1 MESGLELAVFLL
13 VIIVLVGPVLAIA
26 AFVRVSR
33 LAPLLDQIPKLTAR
47 IFALE
52 RKLSELEHGPRPLA
66 APADVKLADAAAPKQ
81 PEVIWQ
87 RPDSAPAVLSHG
99 SEPAH
104 AAIPGAPH
112 AGSVTAAP
120 PSPTAPA
127 PQLFAA
133 SVHSGSA
140 PRLDSDV
147 ETMIAGHWFYYVGI
161 LALAL
166 AATFFLKYA
175 FENNWIGPTGRV
187 AIGIVVGSALF
198 PFSQWILTRG
208 YKYFSEGLAG
218 LGAAILYLSIW
229 AGWHYYQLF
238 GQTPAFVFMIVVT
251 AIVTAVA
258 IARDSQRI
266 AVLGLIGGVL
276 TPSLVSTGMNA
287 EVVLFTYIAVLAV
300 AMLVIAW
307 RRDWE
312 VLPPLMLAATLFY
325 FWGWYGEFYAADEL
339 AVTLAFGTLFFV
351 IFAAVPAIESL
362 RDGALTSTI
371 DVILVAANAVQY
383 LVALRQMLWP
393 EYRWGLTFAVL
404 AVSAA
409 HLMAERALPA
419 RIGRDNSQRQTTR
432 LLYAGIA
439 LVFATVAIPIR
450 LDGYWI
456 TLAWAA
462 EGLVLVW
469 CGLRVN
475 LLALRMPGLL
485 MFSIVAVR
493 LIFLTIDV
501 GPSPA
506 FLLNARFLTMTCC
519 AAAAALAF
527 FFARRAAAE
536 IQPPESNF
544 FFALAIAANV
554 CFLYAVS
561 IEVWNLLGRTPS
573 LDLDRRLSQEL
584 GLSMLWVVYSLA
596 LIVPGFALKS
606 VALRWQGLILM
617 GVTIVKVF
625 LFDLSFLSSFYRIV
639 SFFALGLV
647 LLGVS
652 FFYQKMSAAAGKKT

>member
-1 MESGLELAVFLL
+1 MFLL

-175 FENNWIGPTGRV
+175 FENDWIGPTGRV

-238 GQTPAFVFMIVVT
+238 GQTPRVRDHDCSNRDCQPLWRSREFAAYCRAGADRRRADT
-251 AIVTAVA
+251 HAGKHRHERRSGAVHLSS
-258 IARDSQRI
+258 RC
-266 AVLGLIGGVL
+266 
-276 TPSLVSTGMNA
+276 
-287 EVVLFTYIAVLAV
+287 
-300 AMLVIAW
+300 W
-307 RRDWE
+307 RRRCW
-312 VLPPLMLAATLFY
+312 
-325 FWGWYGEFYAADEL
+325 
-339 AVTLAFGTLFFV
+339 
-351 IFAAVPAIESL
+351 
-362 RDGALTSTI
+362 
-371 DVILVAANAVQY
+371 
-383 LVALRQMLWP
+383 
-393 EYRWGLTFAVL
+393 
-404 AVSAA
+404 
-409 HLMAERALPA
+409 
-419 RIGRDNSQRQTTR
+419 
-432 LLYAGIA
+432 
-439 LVFATVAIPIR
+439 
-450 LDGYWI
+450 
-456 TLAWAA
+456 
-462 EGLVLVW
+462 
-469 CGLRVN
+469 
-475 LLALRMPGLL
+475 
-485 MFSIVAVR
+485 
-493 LIFLTIDV
+493 
-501 GPSPA
+501 
-506 FLLNARFLTMTCC
+506 
-519 AAAAALAF
+519 
-527 FFARRAAAE
+527 
-536 IQPPESNF
+536 
-544 FFALAIAANV
+544 
-554 CFLYAVS
+554 
-561 IEVWNLLGRTPS
+561 
-573 LDLDRRLSQEL
+573 
-584 GLSMLWVVYSLA
+584 
-596 LIVPGFALKS
+596 
-606 VALRWQGLILM
+606 
-617 GVTIVKVF
+617 
-625 LFDLSFLSSFYRIV
+625 
-639 SFFALGLV
+639 
-647 LLGVS
+647 
-652 FFYQKMSAAAGKKT
+652 